1 MDDKCWTYA
10 RRLGHSTQTTRAA
23 ARKNSSHNGLD
34 TPGGSVVK
42 KRVWEAESMRLR
54 GFFGSLILLAGFAV
68 IGQAA
73 QIKGV
78 LIDKAFSSQVEVRLV
93 PGPRLEGGMI
103 VAEAHTREDAL
114 KPESQKGGYGVFTW
128 DNKFYAFDEAGNRMA
143 LEALKASKKL
153 DDLEVEING
162 EIQGDKI
169 KVTSLKLL

>member
-1 MDDKCWTYA
+1 
-10 RRLGHSTQTTRAA
+10 
-23 ARKNSSHNGLD
+23 
-34 TPGGSVVK
+34 
-42 KRVWEAESMRLR
+42 MRLPGLCGR
-54 GFFGSLILLAGFAV
+54 LVLLVGLAT
-68 IGQAA
+68 IGLAA

-128 DNKFYAFDEAGNRMA
+128 DNKFYPFDEAGNRMA
-143 LEALKASKKL
+143 LEAIKASKKL
-153 DDLEVEING
+153 DDLEVEVTG

-169 KVTSLKLL
+169 KVTSLKLQ

>member
-1 MDDKCWTYA
+1 MFFQ
-10 RRLGHSTQTTRAA
+10 RLCG
-23 ARKNSSHNGLD
+23 
-34 TPGGSVVK
+34 
-42 KRVWEAESMRLR
+42 RL
-54 GFFGSLILLAGFAV
+54 FLLAGFAALA
-68 IGQAA
+68 QAA

-128 DNKFYAFDEAGNRMA
+128 ENKFYAFDEAGNRMA

>member
-1 MDDKCWTYA
+1 MFLQ
-10 RRLGHSTQTTRAA
+10 RLS
-23 ARKNSSHNGLD
+23 
-34 TPGGSVVK
+34 P
-42 KRVWEAESMRLR
+42 RV
-54 GFFGSLILLAGFAV
+54 FLLAGFAALA
-68 IGQAA
+68 QAA

-114 KPESQKGGYGVFTW
+114 KPEGQKGGYGVFTW

-169 KVTSLKLL
+169 KVASLKLL